1 MSGSS
6 DKTQQPK
13 RRFHIPTAEEMEK
26 RRVEAEQLLSNTN
39 IQIDMSTSILKPQHP
54 VDNTPSETADNST
67 NGAQSTTTAA
77 ARVSLTPATGASPTA
92 TRAPLTPAKQA
103 PRAYTQMVQ
112 VNELQRGNPLLSSI
126 RNVRW
131 TYSNTIIPDF
141 EVGRSSCILYLSIKY
156 HRLHP
161 EYISQRIEA
170 LGRSYTT
177 RVLLVYMDTDDSKVP
192 LREINKVALMGD
204 MTLLLAWS
212 LDEAGRYVETLKA
225 YEHKQPDIIR
235 ERVEDSYVGRLNSFL
250 TSIRSVNKT
259 DVLTLASNFKSM
271 DKVARATVEE
281 LAMCPGIGELKAQRI
296 YKAFNDPFVL
306 PLNE

>member
-13 RRFHIPTAEEMEK
+13 RRFHIPTAEELEK
-26 RRVEAEQLLSNTN
+26 RRVEAKQLLSNTN

-54 VDNTPSETADNST
+54 VDNTPSEPTSNGT
-67 NGAQSTTTAA
+67 NGAQPTTTTATA
-77 ARVSLTPATGASPTA
+77 ASPTP
-92 TRAPLTPAKQA
+92 TRAPSTPTKQA
-103 PRAYTQMVQ
+103 RAYTQMVQ

-192 LREINKVALMGD
+192 LREINRVALLGD

-235 ERVEDSYVGRLNSFL
+235 ERVEDTYVGRLNSFL

-271 DKVARATVEE
+271 DKVACATVEE

>member
-6 DKTQQPK
+6 DKSQQPK
-13 RRFHIPTAEEMEK
+13 RRFHIPTAEELEK

-54 VDNTPSETADNST
+54 VDNTPSEPTSNGT
-67 NGAQSTTTAA
+67 NGAQPTTTTATA
-77 ARVSLTPATGASPTA
+77 ASPTP
-92 TRAPLTPAKQA
+92 TRAPLTPTKQA
-103 PRAYTQMVQ
+103 RAYTQMVQ

-192 LREINKVALMGD
+192 LREINRVALLGD

-235 ERVEDSYVGRLNSFL
+235 ERVEDTYVGRLNSFL

-271 DKVARATVEE
+271 DKVACATVEE

>member
-1 MSGSS
+1 
-6 DKTQQPK
+6 
-13 RRFHIPTAEEMEK
+13 
-26 RRVEAEQLLSNTN
+26 
-39 IQIDMSTSILKPQHP
+39 
-54 VDNTPSETADNST
+54 
-67 NGAQSTTTAA
+67 
-77 ARVSLTPATGASPTA
+77 
-92 TRAPLTPAKQA
+92 
-103 PRAYTQMVQ
+103 MVQ

-131 TYSNTIIPDF
+131 TYSNTIVPDF

-192 LREINKVALMGD
+192 LREINRVALLGD

-235 ERVEDSYVGRLNSFL
+235 ERVEDTYVGRLNSFL

-271 DKVARATVEE
+271 DKVACATVEE

>member
-6 DKTQQPK
+6 DKSQQPK
-13 RRFHIPTAEEMEK
+13 RRFHIPTAEELEK

-54 VDNTPSETADNST
+54 VDNTPSEPTSNGT
-67 NGAQSTTTAA
+67 NGAQPTTTTATA
-77 ARVSLTPATGASPTA
+77 ASPTP
-92 TRAPLTPAKQA
+92 TRAPLTPTKQA
-103 PRAYTQMVQ
+103 RAYTQMVQ

-192 LREINKVALMGD
+192 LREINRVALLGD

-235 ERVEDSYVGRLNSFL
+235 ERVEDTYVGRLNTFL

-271 DKVARATVEE
+271 DKVACATVEE

>member
-1 MSGSS
+1 MTGSS

-13 RRFHIPTAEEMEK
+13 RRFHIPTAEELEK

-54 VDNTPSETADNST
+54 VDNTPSEPTSNGT
-67 NGAQSTTTAA
+67 NGAQPTTTTATA
-77 ARVSLTPATGASPTA
+77 ASPTP
-92 TRAPLTPAKQA
+92 TRAPSTPTKQA
-103 PRAYTQMVQ
+103 RAYTQMVQ

-192 LREINKVALMGD
+192 LREINRVALLGD

-235 ERVEDSYVGRLNSFL
+235 ERVEDTYVGRLNSFL

-271 DKVARATVEE
+271 DKVACATVEE

>member
-1 MSGSS
+1 
-6 DKTQQPK
+6 
-13 RRFHIPTAEEMEK
+13 RRFHIPTAEELEK

-54 VDNTPSETADNST
+54 VDNTPSEPTSNGT
-67 NGAQSTTTAA
+67 NGAQPTTTTATA
-77 ARVSLTPATGASPTA
+77 ASPTP
-92 TRAPLTPAKQA
+92 TRAPLTPTKQA
-103 PRAYTQMVQ
+103 RAYTQMVQ

-192 LREINKVALMGD
+192 LREINRVALLGD

-235 ERVEDSYVGRLNSFL
+235 ERVEDTYVGRLNSFL

-271 DKVARATVEE
+271 DKVACATVEE

-296 YKAFNDPFVL
+296 YKAFNDSFVL
-306 PLNE
+306 PLSE

>member
-6 DKTQQPK
+6 DKTQQPT
-13 RRFHIPTAEEMEK
+13 RRFHIPTAEELEK

-39 IQIDMSTSILKPQHP
+39 IQIDMSTSILKPQQP
-54 VDNTPSETADNST
+54 VDNTPSEPTSNGT
-67 NGAQSTTTAA
+67 NGAQPTTAI
-77 ARVSLTPATGASPTA
+77 ATGASPTPA
-92 TRAPLTPAKQA
+92 TRAPLTPTKQA

-141 EVGRSSCILYLSIKY
+141 EVGRASCILYLSIKY

-192 LREINKVALMGD
+192 LREINKVALLGD

-212 LDEAGRYVETLKA
+212 LDEAGRYIETLKA

-235 ERVEDSYVGRLNSFL
+235 ERVEDTYVGRLNSFL

-259 DVLTLASNFKSM
+259 DVLTLASNFKSV
-271 DKVARATVEE
+271 DKVAQATVEE

>member
-13 RRFHIPTAEEMEK
+13 RRFHIPTAEELEK

-54 VDNTPSETADNST
+54 VDNTPSEPTSNGT
-67 NGAQSTTTAA
+67 NGAQPTTTTAT
-77 ARVSLTPATGASPTA
+77 VASPTP
-92 TRAPLTPAKQA
+92 TRAPLTPTKQA
-103 PRAYTQMVQ
+103 RAYTQMVQ

-192 LREINKVALMGD
+192 LREINRVALLGD

-235 ERVEDSYVGRLNSFL
+235 ERVEDTYVGRLNSFL

-271 DKVARATVEE
+271 DKVACATVEE

-296 YKAFNDPFVL
+296 YKAFNDSFVL
-306 PLNE
+306 PLSE